1 MVRSILFLAL
11 TSFGSALIPYVRV
24 SSNHRSLRRVLRQ
37 SNEDK
42 GTFNSDP
49 ERRAVLRDL
58 SSASY
63 GALLAGSSSKLT
75 GATDLND
82 SMLSKPSWFAQAY
95 DAVGAWLVE
104 HPAPMV
110 LVNNPL
116 KRWVTTKAAGKYDQ
130 PKVRAELHSIIH
142 DHDVVVFSATYCPF
156 SFAVKQVLTSE
167 GLPFTAV
174 EWNTL
179 PEGSALVAELGALY
193 GRTSIPA
200 VFIGGKYIGGCNDG
214 MGPDSPGLRPLIA
227 NGLLDAALENC
238 SPETRD
244 SHKKAREV
252 SRL

>member
-1 MVRSILFLAL
+1 MRRILLLAL
-11 TSFGSALIPYVRV
+11 SSFGSALIPHTRV
-24 SSNHRSLRRVLRQ
+24 LNSQHGWRRVLCH
-37 SNEDK
+37 SKGGDK
-42 GTFNSDP
+42 TFDS
-49 ERRAVLRDL
+49 ETQRRAVLRDL
-58 SSASY
+58 SSASL
-63 GALLAGSSSKLT
+63 GALLAGTSSKVT
-75 GATDLND
+75 GAAELND
-82 SMLSKPSWFAQAY
+82 SLRLKPTWFAQAY

-116 KRWVTTKAAGKYDQ
+116 KRWVTTKAAGNYDQ
-130 PKVRAELHSIIH
+130 PKVRAELLSIIH

-156 SFAVKQVLTSE
+156 SFAVKQVLAAE

-214 MGPDSPGLRPLIA
+214 MGPESPGLRPLIA

-238 SPETRD
+238 SPETRN
-244 SHKKAREV
+244 SHKKAREDA
-252 SRL
+252 RL